1 MQITIMSDNSSRK
14 INEYIRRFADE
25 KIVAAQAY
33 DTNYVRLWQ
42 NIGEYL
48 LAGGKRIRPYLI
60 ILTYQAYGGRD
71 LERII
76 PIAGAWELLHA
87 SLLVHDDII
96 DRDDVRHGVLN
107 ISGKYKQYYGSGND
121 KEHLAYGAALLAG
134 DLLLSGAHESI
145 ARADISSDKKN
156 EIQKLLSQ
164 ALFGVAG
171 GELLDTEAVLEKLDS
186 VDALK
191 IAQYKTAEYS
201 CEYPIICGAVLAD
214 VGGAEQRK
222 LKDMAMS
229 LGIGYQLVDDLLGV
243 FGKQDVTG
251 KSNTGDI
258 REKKR
263 TLLIQ
268 RTYETLDQKDK
279 LKLEGMYDQEDVL
292 GEDEITYVKELI
304 QQSGAKEKIEQEI
317 DLHRQGALDK
327 IDQLEVS
334 GDYKEKYQ
342 KITEMLLSRS
352 S

>member
-1 MQITIMSDNSSRK
+1 MIDDTPQK
-14 INEYIRRFADE
+14 INEFIRYFVDE
-25 KIVAAQAY
+25 KIVSARSY
-33 DTNYVRLWQ
+33 DSNYVRLWRE
-42 NIGEYL
+42 IGEYL

-60 ILTYQAYGGRD
+60 MLSYQAYGGKD
-71 LERII
+71 VERVL

-107 ISGKYKQYYGSGND
+107 ISGKYKQYYGSGSD

-214 VGGAEQRK
+214 VNVAEQQK

-243 FGKQDVTG
+243 FGEQHITG

-268 RTYETLDQKDK
+268 RTYETLDREGKSK
-279 LKLEGMYDQEDVL
+279 LQALYNQDDVL
-292 GEDEITYVKELI
+292 SEDDIAYVKNLI
-304 QQSGAKEKIEQEI
+304 QQSGAKVKIEQEI
-317 DLHRQGALDK
+317 ALHRKNALDK
-327 IDQLEVS
+327 LRQLEV
-334 GDYKEKYQ
+334 GVDYRNEYQ
-342 KITEMLLSRS
+342 KLTEKLLSRTS
-352 S
+352 